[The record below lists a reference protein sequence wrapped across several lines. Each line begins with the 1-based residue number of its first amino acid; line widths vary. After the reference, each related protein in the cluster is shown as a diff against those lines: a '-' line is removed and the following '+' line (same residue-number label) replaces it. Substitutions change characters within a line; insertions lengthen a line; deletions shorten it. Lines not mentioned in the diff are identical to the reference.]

1 MKITAYVLLTVCLA
15 LAVCV
20 LPVEAAPSIKFVATD
35 VYWSGPYRLVVEG
48 YFLNNGSKLITGIT
62 YFELTAYAVHGGQ
75 RLYLGNAAWRGHDKL
90 EDVRLYPGETST
102 WTFTVN
108 TERYIDFSY
117 WEVDS
122 YYEYNFLR

>member
-20 LPVEAAPSIKFVATD
+20 LPAEAAASVKFVATD

-48 YFLNNGSKLITGIT
+48 YFLNNGTKLITGIT
-62 YFELTAYAVHGGQ
+62 HFELTAYAVHSGQ
-75 RLYLGNAAWRGHDKL
+75 RLYLGNAVWRGHDKL

-102 WTFTVN
+102 WTFTIN